1 MATPLH
7 NVSNSETVP
16 SPSHTPADPTKEMNG
31 VLEKLKESSVPS
43 ELTSF
48 LELFQ
53 KGVNECLDFF
63 KNKVTDPNSGLETK
77 VTDLR
82 TDVNALSSRV
92 MVLENRESSHTVSTS
107 ASSKVPNSKIK
118 EIENQLSEAEFN
130 TQMLIH
136 WADNMY
142 KNSQS
147 LQKQVNFHL
156 AQHHTNKIIIG
167 GVPELHNKSCLE
179 STKQFLLDTLSVQ
192 VNDGDIYSA
201 KRIGKQGKNIE
212 IQSTNEEDELVIQHV
227 LCPRHV
233 VIKCAPHFK
242 VTLMASRK
250 QSAGQRVQVLFSQL
264 YARCL

>member
-1 MATPLH
+1 MVPPIRSTPSNQTSSHGPRSSTITTTKVPVVITQITPISSNSGHASKFPVRATSALKPSTLVTVLATPQQHQWPKSLPTTTTNTSTTSMATPLH

-16 SPSHTPADPTKEMNG
+16 SPSHSPVDPTKEMNG

-77 VTDLR
+77 VTDLH

-136 WADNMY
+136 WADNM
-142 KNSQS
+142 
-147 LQKQVNFHL
+147 
-156 AQHHTNKIIIG
+156 
-167 GVPELHNKSCLE
+167 
-179 STKQFLLDTLSVQ
+179 
-192 VNDGDIYSA
+192 
-201 KRIGKQGKNIE
+201 
-212 IQSTNEEDELVIQHV
+212 
-227 LCPRHV
+227 
-233 VIKCAPHFK
+233 
-242 VTLMASRK
+242 
-250 QSAGQRVQVLFSQL
+250 
-264 YARCL
+264 